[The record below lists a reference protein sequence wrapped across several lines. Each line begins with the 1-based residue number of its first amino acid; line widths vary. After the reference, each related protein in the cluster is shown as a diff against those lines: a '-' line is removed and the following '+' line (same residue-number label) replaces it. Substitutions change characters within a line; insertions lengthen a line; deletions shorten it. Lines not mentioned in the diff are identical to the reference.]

1 MSNISEPIPLTKWC
15 IFGSCVFGFLE
26 SGKRI
31 RTSAVVGRE
40 DRVITTMTG
49 SRYKL
54 LEVDLEVVCTETEM
68 LQYMDER
75 IAGYE

>member
-1 MSNISEPIPLTKWC
+1 MTDISEPIPLTRWC
-15 IFGSCVFGFLE
+15 MFGSCVFGYLGC
-26 SGKRI
+26 GKRI
-31 RTSAVVGRE
+31 RTSAVVKKE

-49 SRYKL
+49 SRYRL
-54 LEVDLEVVCTETEM
+54 LDADKEVACTEAEM